1 MKLRFQVTHNGNT
14 PLFNKGCVGPHSH
27 LESRKSFKMYKN
39 ASQVRASLTV
49 NSTDRKAVIFV
60 GGLSQSLG
68 VYAG

>member
-1 MKLRFQVTHNGNT
+1 
-14 PLFNKGCVGPHSH
+14 
-27 LESRKSFKMYKN
+27 MYKN

-60 GGLSQSLG
+60 GGISQSLE